1 MTLSPQ
7 QRKLYDFMLN
17 AGIEVDIAIITLHF
31 KLDVRPRMPDRI
43 RTNKHKT
50 YTGREM
56 QQMVGSAAS
65 RTNRKIKEF
74 GHAIVPGDLKH
85 TYRLTTIKS

>member
-7 QRKLYDFMLN
+7 QQRLYNFML
-17 AGIEVDIAIITLHF
+17 ATGVDVDVAIAALHIE
-31 KLDVRPRMPDRI
+31 LDVQSKLPTYRI
-43 RTNKHKT
+43 AARQ
-50 YTGREM
+50 M

-74 GHAIVPGDLKH
+74 GHVIVPGDLKH
-85 TYRLTTIKS
+85 TYRLTAIKP